1 MSLILNLETSSKNCS
16 VSLSSLGK
24 LVSHFELEDDKYR
37 HSELL
42 TSKIQDILSNE
53 KLNVKDLD
61 AISIGVGP
69 GSFTGLRI
77 GFSVAKGLCYPHKIK
92 LIGISTLKILANSL
106 DSKKDNIIALINDK
120 GNYFYL
126 SKYNSELVELIPPRI
141 EFIDKEFL
149 NKMIDNSTT
158 IVVNDIYSYQHID
171 KILNKKV
178 NLIKNKISSSNMIS
192 ISQKSFNN
200 NIFEDVAYAEPVYVK
215 KPYVN

>member
-1 MSLILNLETSSKNCS
+1 MSLILNLETSSKICS
-16 VSLSSLGK
+16 VSLSSIGK
-24 LVSHFELEDDKYR
+24 LLRLFELEDDKYR

-42 TSKIQDILSNE
+42 TSTIQDILSNE

-77 GFSVAKGLCYPHKIK
+77 GFSVAKGLCYPNKIK

-106 DSKKDNIIALINDK
+106 DSKSNNIIALINDK

-126 SKYNSELVELIPPRI
+126 SKYNSELDELIPPRI
-141 EFIDKEFL
+141 EFIDHEFL

-158 IVVNDIYSYQHID
+158 IVVNDSSSYHLID
-171 KILNKKV
+171 EILNKKV
-178 NLIKNKISSSNMIS
+178 NLIRNVISSSNMTS
-192 ISQKSFNN
+192 LSQKSFNN
-200 NIFEDVAYAEPVYVK
+200 NKFEDIAYAEPVYVK
-215 KPYVN
+215 KPYVD

>member
-1 MSLILNLETSSKNCS
+1 M
-16 VSLSSLGK
+16 GK
-24 LVSHFELEDDKYR
+24 LLSHFELEDDKYR

-42 TSKIQDILSNE
+42 TSTIQDILSNE
-53 KLNVKDLD
+53 KINIKDLD

-106 DSKKDNIIALINDK
+106 DSKSDNIIALINDK

-126 SKYNSELVELIPPRI
+126 SKYNSELDELIPPRI
-141 EFIDKEFL
+141 EFIDQEFL

-158 IVVNDIYSYQHID
+158 IVVNDISSYQLIG
-171 KILNKKV
+171 KIINKKV
-178 NLIKNKISSSNMIS
+178 NLIKNVISSSNMTS
-192 ISQKSFNN
+192 LSQKSFNN
-200 NIFEDVAYAEPVYVK
+200 NEFEDIAYAEPVYVK